1 MPFEPLFRDLN
12 ELFQRSVAQYSE
24 RPLFGQAP
32 YVANLS
38 LAIDEPASGLS
49 ASLVYNVVGPRI
61 VGVGT
66 RAGTGGILP
75 NVVRDPF
82 HSVDLIVGWTI
93 DEHLR
98 LRLKL
103 RNLLFQEQEYHQG
116 ELLTQRINPGMSGSI
131 GLRYSY

>member
-1 MPFEPLFRDLN
+1 M
-12 ELFQRSVAQYSE
+12 SGVVSSE
-24 RPLFGQAP
+24 RALFGQAP

-38 LAIDEPASGLS
+38 LALDEPDSGLS

-66 RAGTGGILP
+66 RAGAEGILP
-75 NVVRDPF
+75 NIVRDPF
-82 HSVDLIVGWTI
+82 HSLDLIVGWRV

-98 LRLKL
+98 LRVKL

-116 ELLTQRINPGMSGSI
+116 DLLTRRINPGMSGSI
-131 GLRYSY
+131 GIRYSY